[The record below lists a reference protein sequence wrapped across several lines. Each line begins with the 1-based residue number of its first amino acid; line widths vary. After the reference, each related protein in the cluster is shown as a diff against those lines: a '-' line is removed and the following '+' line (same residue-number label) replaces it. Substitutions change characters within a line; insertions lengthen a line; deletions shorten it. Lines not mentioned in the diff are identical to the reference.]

1 MPEDSLPVGCA
12 APFCLDLRVANRILT
27 PAFVYPS
34 TDAPFYHKGHTI
46 ILGLLCYSWVATLAN
61 VLYCRKINRDK
72 RNGKYAE
79 FEGSGDDRDPGFV
92 MIL

>member
-1 MPEDSLPVGCA
+1 M
-12 APFCLDLRVANRILT
+12 
-27 PAFVYPS
+27 
-34 TDAPFYHKGHTI
+34 
-46 ILGLLCYSWVATLAN
+46 ILGLLCYAWFAVLAN

-79 FEGSGDDRDPGFV
+79 FEGSGDDRDPAFV